1 MADDD
6 LHPLD
11 ARIIEMLSSD
21 ARMTNAAL
29 AAALDVAPST
39 AHARVRG
46 LIDRGILTGF
56 HAAVDQSRLGRGLQ
70 AIVGVTLRAG
80 QRQESIRAFAQE
92 VRRHPDVIQLF
103 FLGGADDFL
112 VHIAVDDSSAVR
124 RFVVDQLSGR
134 HSVASTRTSIIFE
147 YHRNALAADFD

>member
-1 MADDD
+1 MPDDD

-11 ARIIEMLSSD
+11 VRIIELLSAD

-29 AAALDVAPST
+29 ADALGVAAST
-39 AHARVRG
+39 AHARVRA
-46 LIDRGILTGF
+46 LLDRGLLTGF
-56 HAAVDQSRLGRGLQ
+56 HAAVDQARLGRGLQ
-70 AIVGVTLRAG
+70 AIVGVTLRPG
-80 QRQESIRAFAQE
+80 QRHESIRAFAQE
-92 VRRHPDVIQLF
+92 IRRHPDVIQLF

-124 RFVVDQLSGR
+124 RFVVDQLSAR

-147 YHRNALAADFD
+147 YHRNALAADFA

>member
-11 ARIIEMLSSD
+11 ARIIDLLSAD

-29 AAALDVAPST
+29 ADALGVAAST

-46 LIDRGILTGF
+46 LVERGLITGF

-70 AIVGVTLRAG
+70 AIVGVTLRPG
-80 QRQESIRAFAQE
+80 QRHESIRAFAQE
-92 VRRHPDVIQLF
+92 VRRPSDVIQLF
-103 FLGGADDFL
+103 FLGGAADSL
-112 VHIAVDDSSAVR
+112 VHTAVDDSSAVR
-124 RFVVDQLSGR
+124 RFVVDQLSAR

-147 YHRNALAADFD
+147 YHRNALAADFA

>member
-1 MADDD
+1 MPDDD

-11 ARIIEMLSSD
+11 VRIIELLSAD

-29 AAALDVAPST
+29 ADALGVAAST
-39 AHARVRG
+39 AHARVRALLDRG
-46 LIDRGILTGF
+46 LITGF
-56 HAAVDQSRLGRGLQ
+56 HAAVDQARLGRGLQ
-70 AIVGVTLRAG
+70 AIVGVTLRPG
-80 QRQESIRAFAQE
+80 QRHESIRAFAQE
-92 VRRHPDVIQLF
+92 IRRHPDVIQLF

-124 RFVVDQLSGR
+124 RFVVDQLSAR

-147 YHRNALAADFD
+147 YHRNALAADFA

>member
-1 MADDD
+1 MPDDD

-11 ARIIEMLSSD
+11 VRIIELLSAD
-21 ARMTNAAL
+21 ARTTNAAL
-29 AAALDVAPST
+29 ADALGVAAST
-39 AHARVRG
+39 AHARVRALLDRG
-46 LIDRGILTGF
+46 LITGF
-56 HAAVDQSRLGRGLQ
+56 HAAVDQARLGRGLQ
-70 AIVGVTLRAG
+70 AIVGVTLRPG
-80 QRQESIRAFAQE
+80 QRHESIRAFAQE

-124 RFVVDQLSGR
+124 RFVVDQLSAR

-147 YHRNALAADFD
+147 YHRNALAADFA

>member
-1 MADDD
+1 MTDDE

-11 ARIIEMLSSD
+11 ARIIEMLSAD

-29 AAALDVAPST
+29 ADALGVAAST
-39 AHARVRG
+39 AHTRVRALVDRG
-46 LIDRGILTGF
+46 LIAGF

-70 AIVGVTLRAG
+70 AIVGVTLRPG
-80 QRQESIRAFAQE
+80 QRHESIRAFAQE
-92 VRRHPDVIQLF
+92 IRRHPDVIQLF

-124 RFVVDQLSGR
+124 RFVVDQLSAR

-147 YHRNALAADFD
+147 YHRNALAADFT

>member
-11 ARIIEMLSSD
+11 ARIIDLLSAD

-29 AAALDVAPST
+29 ADALGVAAST

-46 LIDRGILTGF
+46 LVERGIITGF
-56 HAAVDQSRLGRGLQ
+56 PAAVDQSRLGRGLQ
-70 AIVGVTLRAG
+70 AIVGVTLRPG
-80 QRQESIRAFAQE
+80 QRHESIRAFAQE

-124 RFVVDQLSGR
+124 RFVVDQLSAR

-147 YHRNALAADFD
+147 YHRNALAADFA

>member
-1 MADDD
+1 MPDDD

-11 ARIIEMLSSD
+11 VRIIELLSAD

-29 AAALDVAPST
+29 ADALGVAAST
-39 AHARVRG
+39 AHARVRA
-46 LIDRGILTGF
+46 LLDRGLLTGF
-56 HAAVDQSRLGRGLQ
+56 HAAVDQARLGRGLQ
-70 AIVGVTLRAG
+70 AIVGVTLRPG
-80 QRQESIRAFAQE
+80 QRHESIRAFAQE
-92 VRRHPDVIQLF
+92 IRRHPDVIQLF

-124 RFVVDQLSGR
+124 RFVVDQLSAR

-147 YHRNALAADFD
+147 DHRNALAADFA